1 MGAKR
6 LMKDDVGSS
15 PARST
20 ITPTLFAT
28 NGAGIMTGYCEKKL
42 DDGRCGG
49 LGCIIETGVK

>member
-42 DDGRCGG
+42 DDA
-49 LGCIIETGVK
+49 GVGVT